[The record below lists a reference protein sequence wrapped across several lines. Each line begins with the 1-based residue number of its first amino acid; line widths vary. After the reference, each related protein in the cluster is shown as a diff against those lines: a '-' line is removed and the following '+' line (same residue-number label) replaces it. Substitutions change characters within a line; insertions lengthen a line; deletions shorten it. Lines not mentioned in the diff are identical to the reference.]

1 MCFNYK
7 VSLLTFV
14 ISFITSG
21 LWIFYGNNK
30 YHNENVVY
38 GISFFFISFMQFFDF
53 VFWIDLHNT
62 YGINKIASIIA
73 PIINAG
79 APTIFYL
86 IKNLYYKPSFQSPT
100 TLSTVNSGVPSLTG
114 TEGYDSLQTIG
125 FLIINII
132 YFINVAINY
141 MKYLYN
147 SKLVSGVDKNG
158 HIKWPWVPY
167 FNSKLYVIM
176 LALNMFYLTNF
187 KYSFSVFLITY
198 LFLFLSWKYFSY
210 NVGELWCFFGSAI
223 PSIMIILTYY
233 L

>member
-38 GISFFFISFMQFFDF
+38 GISFFFISIMQFFDF

-86 IKNLYYKPSFQSPT
+86 IKNLYYNPSFQSPT
-100 TLSTVNSGVPSLTG
+100 
-114 TEGYDSLQTIG
+114 TIG

-141 MKYLYN
+141 VKYLYN

-176 LALNMFYLTNF
+176 LALNMLYLTNF

-198 LFLFLSWKYFSY
+198 LFLYLSCKYFSY

>member
-86 IKNLYYKPSFQSPT
+86 IKNLYYKPSFKSPT
-100 TLSTVNSGVPSLTG
+100 S
-114 TEGYDSLQTIG
+114 IG
-125 FLIINII
+125 FLIINIL
-132 YFINVAINY
+132 YFINVIINY
-141 MKYLYN
+141 VKYLYN
-147 SKLVSGVDKNG
+147 SKLVSSVDKNG
-158 HIKWPWVPY
+158 HIKWSWLPY
-167 FNSKLYVIM
+167 FNSKFYVIM

-187 KYSFSVFLITY
+187 KYSLSVFLITY
-198 LFLFLSWKYFSY
+198 LFLYLSWKYFSY
-210 NVGELWCFFGSAI
+210 NVGELWCFFATII

>member
-38 GISFFFISFMQFFDF
+38 GISFFFISIMQFFDF

-86 IKNLYYKPSFQSPT
+86 IKNLYYKPSFKSPT
-100 TLSTVNSGVPSLTG
+100 S
-114 TEGYDSLQTIG
+114 IG
-125 FLIINII
+125 FLIINIL
-132 YFINVAINY
+132 YFIIVIIN
-141 MKYLYN
+141 
-147 SKLVSGVDKNG
+147 
-158 HIKWPWVPY
+158 
-167 FNSKLYVIM
+167 
-176 LALNMFYLTNF
+176 
-187 KYSFSVFLITY
+187 FLQ
-198 LFLFLSWKYFSY
+198 
-210 NVGELWCFFGSAI
+210 
-223 PSIMIILTYY
+223 
-233 L
+233 

>member
-38 GISFFFISFMQFFDF
+38 GISFFFISIMQFFDF
-53 VFWIDLHNT
+53 VFWVDLHNT

-86 IKNLYYKPSFQSPT
+86 IKNLYYKPSFKSPT
-100 TLSTVNSGVPSLTG
+100 
-114 TEGYDSLQTIG
+114 TIG
-125 FLIINII
+125 FLIINIL
-132 YFINVAINY
+132 YFINVIINY
-141 MKYLYN
+141 VKYLYN
-147 SKLVSGVDKNG
+147 SKLVSSVDKNG
-158 HIKWPWVPY
+158 HIKWSWLPY

-187 KYSFSVFLITY
+187 KYSLSVFLITY
-198 LFLFLSWKYFSY
+198 LFLYLSWKYFSY

-223 PSIMIILTYY
+223 PPIMIILTYY

>member
-38 GISFFFISFMQFFDF
+38 GISFFFISIMQFFDF
-53 VFWIDLHNT
+53 VFWVDLHNT

-86 IKNLYYKPSFQSPT
+86 IKNLYYKPSFKSPT
-100 TLSTVNSGVPSLTG
+100 S
-114 TEGYDSLQTIG
+114 IG
-125 FLIINII
+125 FLIINIL
-132 YFINVAINY
+132 YFINVIINY
-141 MKYLYN
+141 VKYLYN
-147 SKLVSGVDKNG
+147 SKLVSSVDKNG
-158 HIKWPWVPY
+158 HIKWSWLPY

-187 KYSFSVFLITY
+187 KYSLSVFLITY
-198 LFLFLSWKYFSY
+198 LFLYLSWKYFSY

-223 PSIMIILTYY
+223 PPIMIILTYY

>member
-14 ISFITSG
+14 LSFITSG

-38 GISFFFISFMQFFDF
+38 GISFFFISLMQFFDF

-62 YGINKIASIIA
+62 YGINKLASIIA

-86 IKNLYYKPSFQSPT
+86 IKNLYYKPSFKSPT
-100 TLSTVNSGVPSLTG
+100 A
-114 TEGYDSLQTIG
+114 IG

-132 YFINVAINY
+132 YFINVVINY
-141 MKYLYN
+141 VKYLYN

-158 HIKWPWVPY
+158 HIKWQWVPY
-167 FNSKLYVIM
+167 FNSNLYVIM
-176 LALNMFYLTNF
+176 LALNMFYLTDF
-187 KYSFSVFLITY
+187 KYSFAVFLITY
-198 LFLFLSWKYFSY
+198 LFLYLSWKYFSY
-210 NVGELWCFFGSAI
+210 NVGELWCFFATVI

>member
-86 IKNLYYKPSFQSPT
+86 IKNLYYKPSFKSPT
-100 TLSTVNSGVPSLTG
+100 S
-114 TEGYDSLQTIG
+114 IG
-125 FLIINII
+125 FLIINIL
-132 YFINVAINY
+132 YFINVIINY
-141 MKYLYN
+141 VKYLYN
-147 SKLVSGVDKNG
+147 SKLVSSVDKNG
-158 HIKWPWVPY
+158 HIKWSWLPY

-176 LALNMFYLTNF
+176 LALNMYYLTNF
-187 KYSFSVFLITY
+187 KYSLSVFLITY
-198 LFLFLSWKYFSY
+198 LFLYLSWKYFSY

-223 PSIMIILTYY
+223 PPIMIILTYY

>member
-38 GISFFFISFMQFFDF
+38 GISFFFISIMQFFDF
-53 VFWIDLHNT
+53 VFWVDLHNT

-86 IKNLYYKPSFQSPT
+86 IKNLYYKPSFKSPT
-100 TLSTVNSGVPSLTG
+100 S
-114 TEGYDSLQTIG
+114 IG
-125 FLIINII
+125 FLIINIL
-132 YFINVAINY
+132 YFINVIINY
-141 MKYLYN
+141 VKYLYN
-147 SKLVSGVDKNG
+147 SKLVSSVDKNG
-158 HIKWPWVPY
+158 HIKWSWLPY

-187 KYSFSVFLITY
+187 KYSLSVFLITY
-198 LFLFLSWKYFSY
+198 LFLYLSWKYFSY

>member
-86 IKNLYYKPSFQSPT
+86 IKNLYYKPSFNSPT
-100 TLSTVNSGVPSLTG
+100 
-114 TEGYDSLQTIG
+114 TIG

-132 YFINVAINY
+132 YFNNVAINY

-147 SKLVSGVDKNG
+147 SKLVSGVDKNS

-187 KYSFSVFLITY
+187 KYSFAVFLITY
-198 LFLFLSWKYFSY
+198 LCLYLSWKYFSY
-210 NVGELWCFFGSAI
+210 NVGELWCFFATII